1 MAVSLGELAVR
12 YGCELRGDPDL
23 CISAVGRLDSDEPV
37 LGFVA
42 SAAYRQ
48 ALRETRIAAV
58 ILDARLAGDAPVPAL
73 VCANPHATYARIA
86 SQLHPWPAAEP
97 GIHATAQVHPGAQ
110 VHPTAHVA
118 AFALIEDG
126 VSVGARCFV
135 GPYSQLGTGA
145 QLAADVRL
153 VARVTVCSGVV
164 LGERC
169 VVHPGAV
176 LGSDGFGYARDG
188 AAWVKVPQVG
198 TVRVGQDVEIGA
210 NTTIDR
216 GALGDTLIADG
227 VKLDNQIQIA
237 HNVVIG
243 AHTAVAACVGIAGS
257 TRIGERCMIGGG
269 TGITGHISIGDDIII
284 TGFGMI
290 TRSLDKPG
298 MYSSV
303 IPVEEVRHGRRLV
316 GRLKRIDS
324 MAARLAAL
332 EAAAGIAA
340 APQQEDSND

>member
-1 MAVSLGELAVR
+1 M
-12 YGCELRGDPDL
+12 
-23 CISAVGRLDSDEPV
+23 
-37 LGFVA
+37 
-42 SAAYRQ
+42 RQ
-48 ALRETRIAAV
+48 TRIAAV
-58 ILDARLAGDAPVPAL
+58 ILDARLADDAPVPAL

-86 SQLHPWPAAEP
+86 SQLHPLPAITP
-97 GIHATAQVHPGAQ
+97 GIHPSALVHASAQ
-110 VHPTAHVA
+110 VHPTAQVD
-118 AFALIEDG
+118 AFAIIEADAIIG
-126 VSVGARCFV
+126 PRCYV
-135 GPYSQLGTGA
+135 GPYCQIGQQASLGT
-145 QLAADVRL
+145 DVRL
-153 VARVTVCSGVV
+153 VARVSLCAEVT
-164 LGERC
+164 LGDRC
-169 VVHPGAV
+169 MVHPGAV
-176 LGSDGFGYARDG
+176 LGSDGFGFAREG
-188 AAWVKVPQVG
+188 AAWVKVPQLG
-198 TVRVGQDVEIGA
+198 TVRVGSDVEIGA

-216 GALGDTLIADG
+216 GALGDTLIGDG

-284 TGFGMI
+284 TGFGMV

-303 IPVEEVRHGRRLV
+303 IPVEEVRQWRRIV

-324 MAARLAAL
+324 MAARLVAL

-340 APQQEDSND
+340 EPQQEDSND

>member
-1 MAVSLGELAVR
+1 
-12 YGCELRGDPDL
+12 
-23 CISAVGRLDSDEPV
+23 
-37 LGFVA
+37 
-42 SAAYRQ
+42 
-48 ALRETRIAAV
+48 
-58 ILDARLAGDAPVPAL
+58 
-73 VCANPHATYARIA
+73 
-86 SQLHPWPAAEP
+86 
-97 GIHATAQVHPGAQ
+97 
-110 VHPTAHVA
+110 
-118 AFALIEDG
+118 
-126 VSVGARCFV
+126 
-135 GPYSQLGTGA
+135 
-145 QLAADVRL
+145 
-153 VARVTVCSGVV
+153 
-164 LGERC
+164 
-169 VVHPGAV
+169 
-176 LGSDGFGYARDG
+176 
-188 AAWVKVPQVG
+188 VG

-237 HNVVIG
+237 HNVIIG

-303 IPVEEVRHGRRLV
+303 IPVEEVRQWRRIV

-332 EAAAGIAA
+332 ESAAGMAA

>member
-1 MAVSLGELAVR
+1 MQAEH
-12 YGCELRGDPDL
+12 
-23 CISAVGRLDSDEPV
+23 
-37 LGFVA
+37 
-42 SAAYRQ
+42 Q
-48 ALRETRIAAV
+48 ALRQTRIAAV
-58 ILDARLAGDAPVPAL
+58 ILDARLADDAPVPAL

-86 SQLHPWPAAEP
+86 SQLHPLPAITP
-97 GIHATAQVHPGAQ
+97 GIHPSALVHASAQ
-110 VHPTAHVA
+110 VHPTAQVD
-118 AFALIEDG
+118 AFAIIEADAIIG
-126 VSVGARCFV
+126 PRCYV
-135 GPYSQLGTGA
+135 GPYCQIGQQASLGT
-145 QLAADVRL
+145 DVRL
-153 VARVTVCSGVV
+153 VARVSLCAEVT
-164 LGERC
+164 LGDRC
-169 VVHPGAV
+169 MVHPGAV
-176 LGSDGFGYARDG
+176 LGSDGFGYAREG
-188 AAWVKVPQVG
+188 AAWVKVPQLG
-198 TVRVGQDVEIGA
+198 TVRVGSDVEIGA

-216 GALGDTLIADG
+216 GALGDTLIGDG

-303 IPVEEVRHGRRLV
+303 IPVEEVRQWRRIV

-324 MAARLAAL
+324 MAARLVAL

-340 APQQEDSND
+340 EPQQEDSND

>member
-48 ALRETRIAAV
+48 ALRDTRVAAV
-58 ILDARLAGDAPVPAL
+58 ILDARLAADAPVPAL

-86 SQLHPWPAAEP
+86 SQLHPWPVAEP

-126 VSVGARCFV
+126 ASVGARCFI
-135 GPYSQLGTGA
+135 GPYSQVGTGA

-164 LGERC
+164 LGARC

-188 AAWVKVPQVG
+188 AAWIKVPQVG

-216 GALGDTLIADG
+216 GANRDTIIGEGTKIDNLVQIGHNVTIGRHCVIVSQVGISGSTDIADFAAIG
-227 VKLDNQIQIA
+227 GQAGISGHLKIGMGAQ
-237 HNVVIG
+237 IG
-243 AHTAVAACVGIAGS
+243 AQAGVMTDIPAGARFGGSPAQPMRDYMRSVATLNKIAS
-257 TRIGERCMIGGG
+257 RKSGGG
-269 TGITGHISIGDDIII
+269 PET
-284 TGFGMI
+284 
-290 TRSLDKPG
+290 
-298 MYSSV
+298 
-303 IPVEEVRHGRRLV
+303 
-316 GRLKRIDS
+316 
-324 MAARLAAL
+324 
-332 EAAAGIAA
+332 
-340 APQQEDSND
+340 SN

>member
-42 SAAYRQ
+42 STAYRQ
-48 ALRETRIAAV
+48 ALRQTRIAAV
-58 ILDARLAGDAPVPAL
+58 ILDARLADDAPVPAL

-86 SQLHPWPAAEP
+86 SQLHPLPAITP
-97 GIHATAQVHPGAQ
+97 GIHPSALVHASAQ
-110 VHPTAHVA
+110 VHPTAQVD
-118 AFALIEDG
+118 AFAIIEADAIIG
-126 VSVGARCFV
+126 PRCYV
-135 GPYSQLGTGA
+135 GPYCQIGQQASLGT
-145 QLAADVRL
+145 DVRL
-153 VARVTVCSGVV
+153 VARVSLCAEVT
-164 LGERC
+164 LGDRC
-169 VVHPGAV
+169 MVHPGAV
-176 LGSDGFGYARDG
+176 LGSDGFGYAREG
-188 AAWVKVPQVG
+188 AAWVKVPQLG
-198 TVRVGQDVEIGA
+198 TVRVGSDVEIGA

-216 GALGDTLIADG
+216 GALGDTLIGDG

-303 IPVEEVRHGRRLV
+303 IPVEEVRQWRRIV

-324 MAARLAAL
+324 MAARLVAL

-340 APQQEDSND
+340 EPQQEDSND

>member
-23 CISAVGRLDSDEPV
+23 RVAGVGRLDAEGPV

-42 SAAYRQ
+42 STAYRQ
-48 ALRETRIAAV
+48 ALRQTRIAAV
-58 ILDARLAGDAPVPAL
+58 ILDARLADDAPVPAL

-86 SQLHPWPAAEP
+86 SQLHPLPAITP
-97 GIHATAQVHPGAQ
+97 GIHPSALVHASAQ
-110 VHPTAHVA
+110 VHPTAQVD
-118 AFALIEDG
+118 AFAIIEADAIIG
-126 VSVGARCFV
+126 PRCYV
-135 GPYSQLGTGA
+135 GPYCQIGQQASLGT
-145 QLAADVRL
+145 DVRL
-153 VARVTVCSGVV
+153 VARVSLCAEVT
-164 LGERC
+164 LGDRC
-169 VVHPGAV
+169 MVHPGAV
-176 LGSDGFGYARDG
+176 LGSDGFGYAREG
-188 AAWVKVPQVG
+188 AAWVKVPQLG
-198 TVRVGQDVEIGA
+198 TVRVGSDVEIGA

-216 GALGDTLIADG
+216 GALGDTLIGDG

-284 TGFGMI
+284 TGFGMV

-303 IPVEEVRHGRRLV
+303 IPVEEVRQWRRIV

-324 MAARLAAL
+324 MAARLVAL

-340 APQQEDSND
+340 EPQQEDSND